1 MPLSARLS
9 YSMPAAETG
18 GMKRGNISPIRLKAI
33 CMKMRHKVH
42 GFVVNKNSTYQALK
56 ENGMQDPDDDVV
68 STLQGP
74 NNMEGLKSIFCHPF
88 SALLVCLPLGIASG
102 LQGWGDAW
110 TFWLNIAGIIPLAK
124 FLGDATEEL
133 AAAIHNDTLSGLLNA
148 TLGNAVEMILTVQ
161 TLRKGLLEIVKSTLL
176 GSILSNLLL
185 VLGTSFFLGGLSA
198 SHGRSGNHHVIHIE
212 DYTST
217 SRRLATAEKEQLF
230 SVKGA
235 LVNMGM
241 QLLACMTCALPTVF
255 ASSAESADELAAQ
268 QILSMSR
275 VGALIISMSYVAFV
289 VFQLCTH
296 KRMLSKDDFEDDEGD
311 DGGDGASLTAS
322 CSILLM
328 CAITALIAISSELLV
343 GTIDRV
349 VEHYGI
355 PERFI
360 GVVLLP
366 FAGNACEHAS
376 ALRFAMQDR
385 PGLVIGISVG
395 SSTQIALLVVPFSV
409 LVGWYLDQPMN
420 LDFGIMNTA
429 VLILSVLVVLTM
441 VIDGRS
447 NWLKGYM
454 LCTAYTFI
462 SILYWYDV

>member
-1 MPLSARLS
+1 M
-9 YSMPAAETG
+9 MDTG
-18 GMKRGNISPIRLKAI
+18 GMKRGNISPIRLKYIA
-33 CMKMRHKVH
+33 MKMRHKCH
-42 GFVVNKNSTYQALK
+42 GFVVNKNNTYRELPQLELPTAPSTM
-56 ENGMQDPDDDVV
+56 E
-68 STLQGP
+68 LQGP
-74 NNMEGLKSIFCHPF
+74 DNVAGLKSIFMHPF
-88 SALLVCLPLGIASG
+88 SLLLVCLPLGIVSG
-102 LQGWGDAW
+102 LRGWGDAW
-110 TFWLNIAGIIPLAK
+110 TFWLNIAGIVPLAK

-133 AAAIHNDTLSGLLNA
+133 AAAIHNDTLSGLMNA

-161 TLRKGLLEIVKSTLL
+161 TLRKGLLGIVKATLL

-198 SHGRSGNHHVIHIE
+198 SHGQSGQHHIIHISN
-212 DYTST
+212 YASPRNMPITV
-217 SRRLATAEKEQLF
+217 EKEQLF

-255 ASSAESADELAAQ
+255 ASSPSTEGEDSSIADEQL
-268 QILSMSR
+268 LSVSR
-275 VGALIISMSYVAFV
+275 VGALIITASYVAFV
-289 VFQLCTH
+289 VFQLGTH
-296 KRMLSKDDFEDDEGD
+296 KTMLSKDDGEDEDDAE
-311 DGGDGASLTAS
+311 GDGAGLTATM
-322 CSILLM
+322 SIVVM
-328 CAITALIAISSELLV
+328 CIITGLIAISSEMLV
-343 GTIDRV
+343 GTIEKV
-349 VEHYGI
+349 VEGCGI

-395 SSTQIALLVVPFSV
+395 SSTQIALFVVPFSV
-409 LVGWYLDQPMN
+409 LVGWYLNQPMN
-420 LDFGIMNTA
+420 LDFGLMNTS
-429 VLILSVLVVLTM
+429 VLILSVLVVLSM

-447 NWLKGYM
+447 NWLKGFM

-462 SILYWYDV
+462 AVLYWYDM